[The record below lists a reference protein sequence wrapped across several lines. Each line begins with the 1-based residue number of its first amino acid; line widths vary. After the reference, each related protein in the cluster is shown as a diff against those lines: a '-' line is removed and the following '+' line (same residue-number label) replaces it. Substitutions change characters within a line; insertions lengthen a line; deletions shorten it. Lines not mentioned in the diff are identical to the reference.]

1 MDASI
6 GTSVLV
12 CALLAGCGSSVQVGL
27 ANAPILGGATP
38 ETRVHDVI
46 ANGRD
51 SCERSAFPQGHLL
64 RGQIPTCG
72 PKQRVTLTR
81 AEPWTGPANSWNLRP
96 YSLGDCPSGDRAMS
110 KPQTS
115 LVAVSLSS
123 SGRLCREPW

>member
-12 CALLAGCGSSVQVGL
+12 CALLAGCSSSVQVGL

-38 ETRVHDVI
+38 DTRVHDAI

-51 SCERSAFPQGHLL
+51 SCERSAFPQGQVL
-64 RGQIPTCG
+64 RGQIPPCV
-72 PKQRVTLTR
+72 PKQRVALTR
-81 AEPWTGPANSWNLRP
+81 AEPWIGLANSWDLRP
-96 YSLGDCPSGDRAMS
+96 YSLGDCPTGDRAMT
-110 KPQTS
+110 KRQTS
-115 LVAVSLSS
+115 FVAVSLSS